1 MRSIFKIVVFSG
13 VAAAAIIACNKQG
26 SSSSTKSGLTLSK
39 STVARGEQLVVSTQ
53 PSSATAIVRFKVFP
67 TTGTSVFSGKDQA
80 TAIFASAGNYKVT
93 ANYYSDSTG
102 APYDSSSSPVTVS
115 DSIYNPAP
123 PIQSDTSALAGD
135 AIQIQPITA
144 SDTGGLILVAQT
156 SKSYDCYP
164 QLNYYFSK
172 IGNTIE
178 ITFLDVAAQPGACGG
193 VSNTAKAY
201 IFGEAPANG
210 VYNFNVILNTA
221 TYHGTLTVTDQTYTF
236 DWPFSSAVTISPKVI
251 NTK

>member
-1 MRSIFKIVVFSG
+1 MKSIFKILVFSG
-13 VAAAAIIACNKQG
+13 AAAAVIIACNKQG
-26 SSSSTKSGLTLSK
+26 SSSSAKPGLTLSK
-39 STVARGEQLVVSTQ
+39 STVARGEQLVASAQ
-53 PSSATAIVRFKVFP
+53 PASATAIVRFKVFP
-67 TTGTSVFSGKDQA
+67 TTGTSLFSGKDQA
-80 TAIFASAGNYKVT
+80 TAIFASSGTYTVT
-93 ANYYSDSTG
+93 ANYYTDSVG

-115 DSIYNPAP
+115 DSIFNPAP

-156 SKSYDCYP
+156 TKLYDCYP

-178 ITFLDVAAQPGACGG
+178 IYFLDVASQPGVCGG

-221 TYHGTLTVTDQTYTF
+221 TYRGTLTVTDQNFTF
-236 DWPFSSAVTISPKVI
+236 DWPYTSGVTISPLVI
-251 NTK
+251 KSK